1 MCFLYLQRTLYFK
14 VNKFYYLNSKHFI
27 MIKYWKNIGINPQE
41 GLFVL
46 VLTILVLFN
55 FSLTALRVYYSQ
67 ELYFLFLVWNLFLAL
82 LPWVGAKV
90 AQHLHQKEW
99 SRGMVFLCLGLTIV
113 FLPNA
118 PYLLTDL
125 YHLRWTHSYN
135 LMWLDILMLVAYA
148 ATGLV
153 GFYATLFVLEQLLE
167 AYWGKIWTAVFLVF
181 LFFLNGFGV
190 YLGRFLRF
198 NSWNILTEPWILFE
212 AIVERFLNPVAHPR
226 TWGLTFGYGVF
237 FLLGFYG
244 LKLWKYSLLK
254 FQNMD

>member
-1 MCFLYLQRTLYFK
+1 
-14 VNKFYYLNSKHFI
+14 
-27 MIKYWKNIGINPQE
+27 MIKTWKRIGINPQE

-46 VLTILVLFN
+46 VLSTLVLFN
-55 FSLTALRVYYSQ
+55 FSLTALRIYHSQ
-67 ELYFLFLVWNLFLAL
+67 QLHFLFLVWNLFLAL

-90 AQHLHQKEW
+90 AQYLQQKEK
-99 SRGMVFLCLGLTIV
+99 SKSLVFLCLGLTIA

-125 YHLRWTHSYN
+125 YHLRWTNSYH
-135 LMWLDILMLVAYA
+135 LMWLDILMIVAYA
-148 ATGLV
+148 TTGLV
-153 GFYATLFVLEQLLE
+153 GFYATLFVLEQILE
-167 AYWGKIWTAVFLVF
+167 QYWGQIWTAVFLVV

-198 NSWNILTEPWILFE
+198 NSWDILTEPWGLFQMI
-212 AIVERFLNPVAHPR
+212 AERFVHPMAHPR
-226 TWGLTFGYGVF
+226 TWGVTLGYGML

-254 FQNMD
+254 FQKVD